1 MEVSSFLETARTEVS
16 KQRSREIQK
25 QEAAQDFEEIFARKL
40 VQEMTKDS
48 FKMGDNNS
56 PMGSSNNLYRKYIT
70 DTLAGEIAAQRKLGM
85 AESDMARK
93 ILENAQDRIED
104 KFTAEKNHEIRE
116 ELDLWL
122 GMVHH

>member
-16 KQRSREIQK
+16 KQRNQEIQK

-40 VQEMTKDS
+40 VKEMTKDS

-85 AESDMARK
+85 AE
-93 ILENAQDRIED
+93 
-104 KFTAEKNHEIRE
+104 
-116 ELDLWL
+116 
-122 GMVHH
+122 MVSKHWTKS